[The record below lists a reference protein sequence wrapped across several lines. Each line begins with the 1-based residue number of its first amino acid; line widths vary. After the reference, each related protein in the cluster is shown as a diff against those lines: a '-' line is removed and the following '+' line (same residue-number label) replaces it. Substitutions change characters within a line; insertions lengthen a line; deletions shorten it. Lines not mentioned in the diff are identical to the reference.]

1 MLTSIVAAVVILG
14 LLIIVH
20 EAGHFLMAKRLGV
33 RVLRF
38 SIGYPPKL
46 FGFRRGET
54 EYVIGATPVG
64 GYVRML
70 GEEVGEEPRSDE
82 LGTYLVE
89 MGHDLI
95 GAARK
100 TGAIP
105 AAGGDFHET
114 LRNLVGR
121 LDPANATETARI
133 LGRALRPEEILYL
146 NRLRIAASVETAIKS
161 LQENPPEEILQAFR
175 ARAFPNQQLWK
186 RFAIVLA
193 GPASNLLFAPVL
205 LAIVFMYGVPVA
217 LPIVGKT
224 MPNSPAAQA
233 GLVAGDR
240 IVTVN
245 GKSTPTWSD
254 FSDDVKSGTGGP
266 VTIEVERAGTPG
278 RLSITVTPRL
288 EAQKTIFGTTAS
300 EWIIGVTPRGDAIT
314 RRFNPISAVIHAATT
329 TGSLTVQLVVGIA
342 SIVSGAIP
350 IREALGGPI
359 MIAQVA
365 GREAHQGFASVAMFT
380 VMLSLELGLINLLP
394 VPLLDGGH
402 LAFFVFEGLRGKPL
416 AIRHREIALQVGLFL
431 LVALMAFVIF
441 NDISRIVQ
449 G

>member
-82 LGTYLVE
+82 LGTYLAE

-95 GAARK
+95 EAARA

-105 AAGGDFHET
+105 LAGKDFHET
-114 LRNLVGR
+114 LSNLVGR
-121 LDPANATETARI
+121 LDPGNTTETARI
-133 LGRALRPEEILYL
+133 VGRALRPEETLYV
-146 NRLRIAASVETAIKS
+146 NRLRTAASVETAIKS
-161 LQENPPEEILQAFR
+161 LQESPPEEILRAFR

-233 GLVAGDR
+233 GLMSGDR
-240 IVTVN
+240 IVSVN
-245 GKSTPTWSD
+245 GKATPTWSD
-254 FSDDVKSGTGGP
+254 FSDDVKSGKGGP
-266 VTIEVERAGTPG
+266 ITIEIERVGAQG
-278 RLSITVTPRL
+278 RLSVRITPRR
-288 EAQKTIFGTTAS
+288 EEQKTIFGTTAS
-300 EWIIGVTPRGDAIT
+300 EWIIGVTPRGDTIT
-314 RRFNPISAVIHAATT
+314 RRFNPISAVIHAVTT
-329 TGSLTVQLVVGIA
+329 TASLTAQLVVGIA